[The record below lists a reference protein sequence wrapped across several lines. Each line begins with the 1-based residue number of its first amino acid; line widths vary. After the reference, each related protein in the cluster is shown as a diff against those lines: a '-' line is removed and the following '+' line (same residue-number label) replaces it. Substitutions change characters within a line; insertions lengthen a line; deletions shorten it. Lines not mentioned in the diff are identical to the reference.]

1 MLILLNEIKEL
12 ENTFLLEYLESKFT
26 SIVKGKIQMFLNMHM
41 PATTK
46 AKNPTSAESEN
57 IFQCR
62 NFISLY

>member
-1 MLILLNEIKEL
+1 MLILLKEIKEL

-46 AKNPTSAESEN
+46 AKKS
-57 IFQCR
+57 
-62 NFISLY
+62 

>member
-1 MLILLNEIKEL
+1 MLILLKEIKEL

-46 AKNPTSAESEN
+46 AKNPISAESEN
-57 IFQCR
+57 VFQCQ
-62 NFISLY
+62 NFVSLY